1 MQTFEVKLTLSITE
15 KTPSI
20 KSRYFHA
27 NYFLEDTQQ

>member
-1 MQTFEVKLTLSITE
+1 MQTFEVKYLSITE